1 MDHSTTLAKEVQRLE
16 HLEDEAKDRSHLGRA
31 QGGKDGRE
39 HRKDREDRL
48 LNSVSAI
55 QRTLAALGRRRCT
68 GHHAP

>member
-16 HLEDEAKDRSHLGRA
+16 HLEDEAKDRRHLGRA
-31 QGGKDGRE
+31 QGSKDGRE
-39 HRKDREDRL
+39 QRKDGEDRL

-55 QRTLAALGRRRCT
+55 QRTPAALGRRHCT